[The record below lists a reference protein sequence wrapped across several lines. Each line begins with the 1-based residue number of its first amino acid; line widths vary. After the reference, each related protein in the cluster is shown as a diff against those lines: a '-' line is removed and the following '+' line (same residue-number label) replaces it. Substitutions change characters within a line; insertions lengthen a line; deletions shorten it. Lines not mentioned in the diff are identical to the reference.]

1 MSNAATAQGVNRD
14 ERTPGRGYPL
24 PHPDNTMQADIER
37 LRTTLVVADADVS
50 AQITET
56 RRRWV
61 HDFIGLKL

>member
-1 MSNAATAQGVNRD
+1 MADGVNRD
-14 ERTPGRGYPL
+14 ERTEGRGYPL

-37 LRTTLVVADADVS
+37 LSATLRAADADVV
-50 AQITET
+50 AQIAET

>member
-14 ERTPGRGYPL
+14 ERTPGRGYRL
-24 PHPDNTMQADIER
+24 PHADNTMQADIER
-37 LRTTLVVADADVS
+37 LRVTLVAADADVT
-50 AQITET
+50 AQIAET

>member
-1 MSNAATAQGVNRD
+1 MSNAATTQGVTRD
-14 ERTPGRGYPL
+14 ERTSGRGYPL

-37 LRTTLVVADADVS
+37 LRTTLVAADADVT
-50 AQITET
+50 AQIAAT

>member
-1 MSNAATAQGVNRD
+1 MSNTAAIQGVNRD
-14 ERTPGRGYPL
+14 ERTSGRGYPL

-37 LRTTLVVADADVS
+37 LRVTLVAADADVT
-50 AQITET
+50 AQIAET

>member
-1 MSNAATAQGVNRD
+1 MSNTVATQGVNRD
-14 ERTPGRGYPL
+14 ERTEGRGYPL

-37 LRTTLVVADADVS
+37 LRTTLVAADADVT
-50 AQITET
+50 AQIAET

>member
-14 ERTPGRGYPL
+14 ERTSGRGYPL

-37 LRTTLVVADADVS
+37 LRTTLVAADADVT
-50 AQITET
+50 AQIAET

>member
-1 MSNAATAQGVNRD
+1 MSNAATAQGVTRD

-37 LRTTLVVADADVS
+37 LRVTLVAADADVT
-50 AQITET
+50 AQIAET

>member
-1 MSNAATAQGVNRD
+1 MSDGVNRD
-14 ERTPGRGYPL
+14 ERTEGRGYPL

-37 LRTTLVVADADVS
+37 LRTTLVAADADVVD
-50 AQITET
+50 QISET

>member
-1 MSNAATAQGVNRD
+1 MSDAAATQGVTRD
-14 ERTPGRGYPL
+14 ERTSGRGYPL

-37 LRTTLVVADADVS
+37 LRVTLVAADADVT
-50 AQITET
+50 AQIAET

>member
-1 MSNAATAQGVNRD
+1 MSNAATTQGVNRD
-14 ERTPGRGYPL
+14 ERTSGRGYPL

-37 LRTTLVVADADVS
+37 LRVTLVAADADVT
-50 AQITET
+50 AQIAET

>member
-1 MSNAATAQGVNRD
+1 MILGEQAGGWSAHPISYTMD
-14 ERTPGRGYPL
+14 IYL

-37 LRTTLVVADADVS
+37 LRTTLVAADADVT
-50 AQITET
+50 AQIAET

>member
-1 MSNAATAQGVNRD
+1 MSDAAATQGVTRD
-14 ERTPGRGYPL
+14 ERTSGRGYPL

-37 LRTTLVVADADVS
+37 LRTTLVAADADVS
-50 AQITET
+50 AQIAET

>member
-1 MSNAATAQGVNRD
+1 MNNTAATQGVNRD
-14 ERTPGRGYPL
+14 ERTSGRGYPL

-37 LRTTLVVADADVS
+37 LRTTPGAADADGT
-50 AQITET
+50 AQIAET

>member
-1 MSNAATAQGVNRD
+1 MSNTAATPGVTRD
-14 ERTPGRGYPL
+14 ERTSGRGYPL

-37 LRTTLVVADADVS
+37 LRTTLVAADADVT
-50 AQITET
+50 AQIAET

>member
-1 MSNAATAQGVNRD
+1 MSNTATTQGVTRD
-14 ERTPGRGYPL
+14 ERTQGRGYPL

-37 LRTTLVVADADVS
+37 LRVTLVAADADVT
-50 AQITET
+50 AQIAET

>member
-1 MSNAATAQGVNRD
+1 MADGVNRD
-14 ERTPGRGYPL
+14 ERTSGRGYPL

-37 LRTTLVVADADVS
+37 LRVTLVAADADVT

>member
-1 MSNAATAQGVNRD
+1 MADGVNRD
-14 ERTPGRGYPL
+14 ERTSGRGYPL

-37 LRTTLVVADADVS
+37 LRTTLRSADADVT

>member
-1 MSNAATAQGVNRD
+1 MADGVNRD
-14 ERTPGRGYPL
+14 ERTEGRGYPL

-37 LRTTLVVADADVS
+37 LRATLRAADADVV
-50 AQITET
+50 AQIAEA

>member
-1 MSNAATAQGVNRD
+1 MNNTAATQGVTRD
-14 ERTPGRGYPL
+14 ERTQGRGYPL

-37 LRTTLVVADADVS
+37 LRTTLVAADADVS
-50 AQITET
+50 AQIAET

>member
-1 MSNAATAQGVNRD
+1 MSNTAATQGVTRN
-14 ERTPGRGYPL
+14 ERTSGRDYPL

-37 LRTTLVVADADVS
+37 LRTTLVAADADVT
-50 AQITET
+50 AQIAET

>member
-1 MSNAATAQGVNRD
+1 MSNTAATQGVNRD
-14 ERTPGRGYPL
+14 ERTSGRGYPL

-37 LRTTLVVADADVS
+37 LRTTLVAADADVT
-50 AQITET
+50 AQIAET

>member
-1 MSNAATAQGVNRD
+1 MSDAAATQVVTRD
-14 ERTPGRGYPL
+14 ERTSGRGYPL

-37 LRTTLVVADADVS
+37 LRVTLVAADADVT
-50 AQITET
+50 AQIAET